1 MKKVS
6 SCLSN
11 ENDELERLRSK
22 KQDLLLLLD
31 GGEKRLK
38 IAQTQNEERQVEEN
52 IMRLR
57 VSQLERIT
65 SNMSGKV
72 YDLEKYRLH
81 LEAVSYFLN
90 YFVRINKIDKKL
102 HIFLILI

>member
-1 MKKVS
+1 MRKVS
-6 SCLSN
+6 SSLSS

-38 IAQTQNEERQVEEN
+38 IAQSQNEERQVEEN

-57 VSQLERIT
+57 VSQLEKMT
-65 SNMSGKV
+65 SNVSDKV

-81 LEAVSYFLN
+81 LEAVS
-90 YFVRINKIDKKL
+90 
-102 HIFLILI
+102 HFLIQLLFR

>member
-1 MKKVS
+1 MKKIS
-6 SCLSN
+6 NCLTN

-22 KQDLLLLLD
+22 KQDLLLLVD

-38 IAQTQNEERQVEEN
+38 TAQSQNEEKQVEEN

-57 VSQLERIT
+57 VSQLEQMT
-65 SNMSGKV
+65 SNVSNKV

-81 LEAVSYFLN
+81 LEAVN
-90 YFVRINKIDKKL
+90 YFSI
-102 HIFLILI
+102 HT